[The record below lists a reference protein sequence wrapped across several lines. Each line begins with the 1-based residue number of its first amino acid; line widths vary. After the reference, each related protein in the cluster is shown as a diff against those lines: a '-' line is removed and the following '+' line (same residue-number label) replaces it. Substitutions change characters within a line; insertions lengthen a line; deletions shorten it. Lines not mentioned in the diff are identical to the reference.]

1 MARSGS
7 GRLRSAST
15 ARPTWD
21 AGRGTRAAAMIDQN
35 VLFGITLAVAIC
47 LCVALFAM
55 VGS

>member
-35 VLFGITLAVAIC
+35 VLFGITLAVAIS